1 METNDLKLQENEAKN
16 DVVIEN
22 NEEENALEN
31 ELLSEEESNKI
42 MDDIKKSQDT
52 SNGKKGRKKE
62 KKKKEKK
69 LYSLVILTLVT
80 IICCGGAGLV
90 GGYFLYN
97 LFKPEVVYTNAS
109 ENLRQLEKRAEG
121 STDLLKTFENDPYN
135 IVNLSMIRFGKRRTS
150 LVLGAN
156 TAINLSGHQNTRS
169 AVINTPNRTFN
180 QATSTSAEGAFVSIA
195 TAFRFYDEHDDIV
208 TGYEYD
214 TTDDWKKPGLEPS
227 KIYTYD
233 GFIETYGKL
242 ATGLYVI
249 NDDGKYLTRDYT
261 VEEGD
266 WITSAI
272 IYQISKKSVKSCVV
286 EQLEDGSYT
295 FDMELY
301 SKRACYYASAQV
313 KANGRLPKNP
323 IYNEIVTAKFY
334 LDKDFNLVKSVAHE
348 TYRVVV
354 GIEAEVNCDTV
365 SRYFASD
372 TDELIVNGVKIEIPE
387 LHEDFPLVLD
397 EKGDFVE

>member
-52 SNGKKGRKKE
+52 ANGKKGRKKE

-180 QATSTSAEGAFVSIA
+180 QATSTSAEGAFI
-195 TAFRFYDEHDDIV
+195 
-208 TGYEYD
+208 
-214 TTDDWKKPGLEPS
+214 
-227 KIYTYD
+227 
-233 GFIETYGKL
+233 
-242 ATGLYVI
+242 
-249 NDDGKYLTRDYT
+249 
-261 VEEGD
+261 
-266 WITSAI
+266 
-272 IYQISKKSVKSCVV
+272 
-286 EQLEDGSYT
+286 
-295 FDMELY
+295 
-301 SKRACYYASAQV
+301 
-313 KANGRLPKNP
+313 
-323 IYNEIVTAKFY
+323 
-334 LDKDFNLVKSVAHE
+334 
-348 TYRVVV
+348 
-354 GIEAEVNCDTV
+354 
-365 SRYFASD
+365 
-372 TDELIVNGVKIEIPE
+372 
-387 LHEDFPLVLD
+387 
-397 EKGDFVE
+397 